1 MLAQRADSEQ
11 DIVPNTAPGPHLR
24 VNLDLRTSDSSS
36 FVRRIPSASLSFFP
50 PPSSVRSSTP
60 PPAGPPFASVSSP
73 TSPFHSR
80 SHSPATVGTHS
91 RGGGPNLSSGLR
103 ATNAL
108 SSLFSIL
115 PINAST
121 RDEIMSRLSIDSI
134 PNSTTGTASDEAEHE
149 LTAVQTTL
157 KPRRADA
164 QPTSLSAPMAVRARR
179 KKSPAHTWLSESST
193 EPYSGYG
200 EPDPRDVEQI
210 ALASSPI
217 HTMQMQ
223 PAPTM
228 QLPESMTRSPP
239 KVFPPPPLPPP
250 PPNDPHSNVGR
261 ASGGDHR
268 RMR

>member
-1 MLAQRADSEQ
+1 MLAQRADNE
-11 DIVPNTAPGPHLR
+11 DIVPTAAPGPHL
-24 VNLDLRTSDSSS
+24 NLDPRTSDSSS
-36 FVRRIPSASLSFFP
+36 FIRRIPSASLSFFP
-50 PPSSVRSSTP
+50 PPSSTRPSTP
-60 PPAGPPFASVSSP
+60 PPAGPPFASVSSS

-121 RDEIMSRLSIDSI
+121 RDEIMSRLSVDSVS
-134 PNSTTGTASDEAEHE
+134 NSTTGTASDEAEHE
-149 LTAVQTTL
+149 LTAVPTTP
-157 KPRRADA
+157 KPRRAGA
-164 QPTSLSAPMAVRARR
+164 QPTTLSAPLAVRAQR
-179 KKSPAHTWLSESST
+179 KKSPAHTWLSESSS

-239 KVFPPPPLPPP
+239 KGCPSSPPP
-250 PPNDPHSNVGR
+250 PPNDPHSNVWR

-268 RMR
+268 RTR

>member
-1 MLAQRADSEQ
+1 LLAQRADSEQ
-11 DIVPNTAPGPHLR
+11 EIVPNTAPGPHL
-24 VNLDLRTSDSSS
+24 NLDLRTSDSSS

-60 PPAGPPFASVSSP
+60 PPAGPPFASVSSS

-91 RGGGPNLSSGLR
+91 RGAGPNLSSGLR

-121 RDEIMSRLSIDSI
+121 RDEIMSRLSIDSV
-134 PNSTTGTASDEAEHE
+134 PNSTTGTTSDEAEHE
-149 LTAVQTTL
+149 LTAVQTTTL

-164 QPTSLSAPMAVRARR
+164 QPTSLSAPLAVRARR
-179 KKSPAHTWLSESST
+179 KKSPAHTWLSESSS

-239 KVFPPPPLPPP
+239 KVFPPPTLPPLPPP
-250 PPNDPHSNVGR
+250 NDLHSNVGR